1 MPHDSRNLSGAP
13 TLGMEEMQLIQTTK
27 IRRPRAK
34 RRSDHVRPV
43 NAAQAR
49 ARRAGGPQD
58 QALYSCGCGFA
69 FKAAVTTS
77 VGCPHCGTAQAW

>member
-1 MPHDSRNLSGAP
+1 
-13 TLGMEEMQLIQTTK
+13 MQLIQSTK
-27 IRRPRAK
+27 NRLPRAK

-43 NAAQAR
+43 VNAAQAR
-49 ARRAGGPQD
+49 ARRSGGPQD
-58 QALYSCGCGFA
+58 QALYSCECGFA